1 MLGKTSTKLFSPS
14 AAPQQLLSPLSP
26 EARGSAP
33 NFRAGHSYTDSVILH
48 YGPRSGR
55 RFTPGKR
62 DQVDVQLAHITQ
74 GILGTSP
81 GMSGSRIVNQAP
93 RS

>member
-1 MLGKTSTKLFSPS
+1 MLGKTSTKLFSSSS
-14 AAPQQLLSPLSP
+14 AAPQLLLSP